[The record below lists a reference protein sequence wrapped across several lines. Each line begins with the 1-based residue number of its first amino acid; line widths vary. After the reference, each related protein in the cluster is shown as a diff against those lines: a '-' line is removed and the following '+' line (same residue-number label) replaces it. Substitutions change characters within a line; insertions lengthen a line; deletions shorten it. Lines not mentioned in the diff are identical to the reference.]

1 MGPHLDTPKFQGPL
15 WASAVGVSGSH
26 GHSLSSSM
34 RLIGL
39 VEVTAV
45 DSTASRFRCKKVK
58 HPLPVCV
65 SCLAAWRTYAWTS
78 ASSGARTCIA
88 HATMHQV
95 HLGAPQCTA
104 RRAVHPKKCIPHWW
118 AAAKGRP
125 PAFDLTRPLFQTVL
139 SSLARVES
147 VSAAM

>member
-1 MGPHLDTPKFQGPL
+1 MDQCIL
-15 WASAVGVSGSH
+15 
-26 GHSLSSSM
+26 
-34 RLIGL
+34 
-39 VEVTAV
+39 
-45 DSTASRFRCKKVK
+45 RC
-58 HPLPVCV
+58 
-65 SCLAAWRTYAWTS
+65 T
-78 ASSGARTCIA
+78 TCIA

-104 RRAVHPKKCIPHWW
+104 RRAVHPKKVHPICWR

-147 VSAAM
+147 VSAEM

>member
-1 MGPHLDTPKFQGPL
+1 MHGPVHPQG
-15 WASAVGVSGSH
+15 
-26 GHSLSSSM
+26 
-34 RLIGL
+34 
-39 VEVTAV
+39 T
-45 DSTASRFRCKKVK
+45 
-58 HPLPVCV
+58 
-65 SCLAAWRTYAWTS
+65 
-78 ASSGARTCIA
+78 TCIA

-104 RRAVHPKKCIPHWW
+104 RRAVHPKKVHPICWR

>member
-1 MGPHLDTPKFQGPL
+1 MDQCIL
-15 WASAVGVSGSH
+15 WC
-26 GHSLSSSM
+26 
-34 RLIGL
+34 
-39 VEVTAV
+39 T
-45 DSTASRFRCKKVK
+45 
-58 HPLPVCV
+58 
-65 SCLAAWRTYAWTS
+65 
-78 ASSGARTCIA
+78 TCIA

-104 RRAVHPKKCIPHWW
+104 RRAVHPKKVHPTCWR

-147 VSAAM
+147 VSGEM